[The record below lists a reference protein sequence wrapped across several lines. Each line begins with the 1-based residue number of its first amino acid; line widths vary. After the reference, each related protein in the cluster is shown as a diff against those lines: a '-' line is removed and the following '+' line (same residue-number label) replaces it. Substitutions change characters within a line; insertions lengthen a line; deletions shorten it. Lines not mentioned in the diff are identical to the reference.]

1 MSGRRALRNLP
12 RILFIFVQGVDL
24 ITIINIV
31 CYFSYFIPQ
40 YLSILLSH
48 SVIFEAKSSLVMV
61 GP

>member
-24 ITIINIV
+24 ITINIV